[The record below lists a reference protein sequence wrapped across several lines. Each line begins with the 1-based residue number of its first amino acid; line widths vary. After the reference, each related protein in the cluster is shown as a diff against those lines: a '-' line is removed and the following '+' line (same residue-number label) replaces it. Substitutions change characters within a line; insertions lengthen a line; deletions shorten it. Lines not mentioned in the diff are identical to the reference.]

1 MKKLISLLTASAL
14 MLGLA
19 ACGDFAPDPTAS
31 QETALDF
38 EYTEESFP
46 EVWAGRSAAPLM
58 EAVAAIMLGTGRA
71 EGAERIS
78 FAATDEVWAALG
90 RGEAALAVAPE
101 GSEMPSGIDAAPISR
116 DALVFFVGEGGDAD
130 LSSEELER
138 IFSGRGGDGLEI
150 LTRPEGSGSV
160 AALSR
165 LIGCDEALV
174 AGESRPMTGSNV
186 IGFGFWSE
194 CVLAGLADGYQ
205 LVSVDGVEPTAQSIS
220 SGEYPLAL
228 DLLAGVS
235 SGAAEDS
242 PERALWL
249 WLQGGVGQAFISSQG
264 YLEAA

>member
-90 RGEAALAVAPE
+90 RGEAALAVPFTTPE
-101 GSEMPSGIDAAPISR
+101 TGVCCLNLYYRLKDEDEFREMLKKDR
-116 DALVFFVGEGGDAD
+116 KEDEDD
-130 LSSEELER
+130 DEL
-138 IFSGRGGDGLEI
+138 
-150 LTRPEGSGSV
+150 
-160 AALSR
+160 
-165 LIGCDEALV
+165 
-174 AGESRPMTGSNV
+174 
-186 IGFGFWSE
+186 
-194 CVLAGLADGYQ
+194 
-205 LVSVDGVEPTAQSIS
+205 
-220 SGEYPLAL
+220 
-228 DLLAGVS
+228 
-235 SGAAEDS
+235 
-242 PERALWL
+242 
-249 WLQGGVGQAFISSQG
+249 
-264 YLEAA
+264 